1 MPVGA
6 YDKIRLSNAV
16 GFYRLGKTAYADNR
30 ICQGWT
36 GIDKL
41 RQNTRGA
48 LSRAERRGFLLCRTH
63 VCVEP
68 HLRVYKYVGCCTRG
82 KGEKRLFIKK
92 LDIILQKLYN
102 EKNVKYGE
110 CV

>member
-30 ICQGWT
+30 ICQAWA

-41 RQNTRGA
+41 RQKPRGA
-48 LSRAERRGFLLCRTH
+48 LSRAERRVFLLCRTH

-68 HLRVYKYVGCCTRG
+68 HLRVYKYVGFAIERHSPQNTFVEKVDKRG
-82 KGEKRLFIKK
+82 K
-92 LDIILQKLYN
+92 
-102 EKNVKYGE
+102 
-110 CV
+110 